1 MCFRGQMHSNPLH
14 YVYDVFAGNTNS
26 LLYVI
31 ITGSFLI
38 IFGSQSK
45 DFNQNLAV
53 IQKEFVSLHTDNMF
67 VKPASESPL
76 TSLDRAVYLAKNS

>member
-31 ITGSFLI
+31 ITGSFPI

-45 DFNQNLAV
+45 DFNQNLVV
-53 IQKEFVSLHTDNMF
+53 IQMEIVSLHTDNKF
-67 VKPASESPL
+67 VEPANESPL
-76 TSLDRAVYLAKNS
+76 TSLGRAVNLAKNS